1 MAASTA
7 QAQTTVQYEVR
18 DAIAHVTLDAPPL
31 NILTGAMMTEL
42 AAVVERAQADRSV
55 AAIAVTANGTAFS
68 AGADV
73 GEHRPENAP
82 AMIAAFSRLFS
93 AFGACEVPIVMA
105 VDGPALGAGFEL
117 ALMADILLVST
128 RATFGQPEIR
138 LGFFAPVGV
147 SWLSARVG
155 PARAVEITATG
166 HSYPAAEMAAM
177 GLVSRVV
184 PPSELTDT
192 LASVLGELRRASP
205 AVMRLNV
212 RLVRQLQ
219 GRPFEAGRLEA
230 ERVFLDELMALDD
243 VNEGVAA
250 FFGKRRPVWHNR

>member
-7 QAQTTVQYEVR
+7 QARTTVQYEVR

-31 NILTGAMMTEL
+31 NILTAHAMAQL
-42 AAVVERAQADRSV
+42 ATAVERAQADRTVV
-55 AAIAVTANGTAFS
+55 AVSLTAVGAAFS

-82 AMIAAFSRLFS
+82 AMIAAFSRLFA
-93 AFGACEVPIVMA
+93 AFGACEMPIVMA

-117 ALMADILLVST
+117 ALMADILVAST
-128 RATFGQPEIR
+128 EATFGQPEIR

-155 PARAVEITATG
+155 PARAIEITATG
-166 HSYPAAEMAAM
+166 HTYAAAEMAAM

-184 PPSELTDT
+184 ARDALPDA

-212 RLVRQLQ
+212 RMVRRLQ
-219 GRPFEAGRLEA
+219 GRPFEAGRVEA
-230 ERVFLDELMALDD
+230 ERVFLDELMGMDD
-243 VNEGVAA
+243 VNEGIAS
-250 FFGKRRPVWHNR
+250 FFEKRRPAWHNR

>member
-7 QAQTTVQYEVR
+7 QAQTTVRYDVR
-18 DAIAHVTLDAPPL
+18 DGIAHVTVDAPPL
-31 NILTGAMMTEL
+31 NILTADVMAQL
-42 AAVVERAQADRSV
+42 ATAVQRAQADP
-55 AAIAVTANGTAFS
+55 AVLALALTAVGSAFS

-105 VDGPALGAGFEL
+105 VDGAALGAGFEL
-117 ALMADILLVST
+117 ALMADILVAST
-128 RATFGQPEIR
+128 KATFGQPEIR

-155 PARAVEITATG
+155 PARAIEITSTG
-166 HSYPAAEMAAM
+166 HTYGAAEMAAM

-184 PPSELTDT
+184 APEGLPDA

-212 RLVRQLQ
+212 RMVRQLQ
-219 GRPFEAGRLEA
+219 GRPFEAGRVEA
-230 ERVFLDELMALDD
+230 ERVFLDELMGLDD
-243 VNEGVAA
+243 VSEGIAS
-250 FFGKRRPVWHNR
+250 FFEKRRPAWHNR

>member
-7 QAQTTVQYEVR
+7 QIGTTVQYEVR
-18 DAIAHVTLDAPPL
+18 DAVAHIVLDAPPL
-31 NILTGAMMTEL
+31 NILTADVMTQL
-42 AAVVERAQADRSV
+42 AAAVDRAQADPSV
-55 AAIAVTANGTAFS
+55 VAVSVTANGTAFS

-82 AMIAAFSRLFS
+82 AMIAAFSRLFA

-105 VDGPALGAGFEL
+105 VDGAALGAGFEV
-117 ALMADILLVST
+117 ALMADILLAST
-128 RATFGQPEIR
+128 AATFGQPEIR

-166 HSYPAAEMAAM
+166 HTYTAAEMAAM
-177 GLVSRVV
+177 GLVSHVMPPPELAGRV
-184 PPSELTDT
+184 
-192 LASVLGELRRASP
+192 ASVLGELRRASP

-219 GRPFEAGRLEA
+219 GRPFEPGRLEA
-230 ERVFLDELMALDD
+230 ERVFLDELMGLDD
-243 VNEGVAA
+243 VNEGIAS
-250 FFGKRRPVWHNR
+250 FFEKRRPVWHNR

>member
-7 QAQTTVQYEVR
+7 QIQTTVQYEVR

-31 NILTGAMMTEL
+31 NILT
-42 AAVVERAQADRSV
+42 AAVMADLATAVERAQADRAVV
-55 AAIAVTANGTAFS
+55 ALSVTATGTAFS

-82 AMIAAFSRLFS
+82 VMIA
-93 AFGACEVPIVMA
+93 AFGACEMPIVMA

-117 ALMADILLVST
+117 ALMADILIAST
-128 RATFGQPEIR
+128 KATFGQPEIR

-155 PARAVEITATG
+155 PARAIEITSTG
-166 HSYPAAEMAAM
+166 HAYTAAEMAAM
-177 GLVSRVV
+177 GLVSHVV
-184 PPSELTDT
+184 PPAELADK

-212 RLVRQLQ
+212 RLVRELQ

-230 ERVFLDELMALDD
+230 EHVFLNELMALDD
-243 VNEGVAA
+243 VGEGIAS
-250 FFGKRRPVWHNR
+250 FFEKRRPVWHNR